1 MDSNRVLLGGRI
13 AEMGDLRHTPAGTPI
28 VEFAVNHVS
37 RQVEAGLARNVECE
51 VVAVAVGEAARK
63 AALLEAGTAVRLE
76 GFLASRSRGSR
87 QPVLHVN
94 SFEIIG

>member
-1 MDSNRVLLGGRI
+1 LDSNRVVLGGRI
-13 AEMGDLRHTPAGTPI
+13 AEMGELRHTPAGTPI
-28 VEFAVNHVS
+28 VEFAVSHVS
-37 RQVEAGLARNVECE
+37 RQIEAGIARNVECE
-51 VVAVAVGEAARK
+51 MAAVAVGEVARR
-63 AALLEAGTAVRLE
+63 AGLLGAGAAVRLE

>member
-1 MDSNRVLLGGRI
+1 MLLGGRI

-28 VEFAVNHVS
+28 VEFAVNHIS
-37 RQVEAGLARNVECE
+37 RQVEAGIARSVECE
-51 VVAVAVGEAARK
+51 VAAMAVGEAARR

-76 GFLASRSRGSR
+76 GFLATRSRGSR

>member
-1 MDSNRVLLGGRI
+1 MDSNRIVLGGRI

-28 VEFAVNHVS
+28 VEFAVNHIS
-37 RQVEAGLARNVECE
+37 RQVEAGIARNVECE
-51 VVAVAVGEAARK
+51 VAAVAVGEAARK
-63 AALLEAGTAVRLE
+63 AALLEAGAAVRLE
-76 GFLASRSRGSR
+76 GFLASRVRGSR

>member
-1 MDSNRVLLGGRI
+1 MDSNRVVLGGRV
-13 AEMGDLRHTPAGTPI
+13 AGMGELRHTPAGTPI

-37 RQVEAGLARNVECE
+37 RQVEAGIARSVECE
-51 VVAVAVGEAARK
+51 LAAVAVGEMARK
-63 AALLEAGTAVRLE
+63 AALLAAGTTVRVE

-94 SFEIIG
+94 NFETLG